1 MNILRRFARGVRG
14 LDDDYSATI
23 ADMYKG
29 ANPAVQAVGY
39 MVGGAH
45 PSLRKAIMQDR
56 PIGPETRMQQLGRN
70 AMEYGIPVVNAVPKY
85 VLPAAGVTA
94 AGAGLLELVRAL
106 SPYQQQPMSQQEA
119 ALVEMLATGQIT
131 DQEFYQMAQDM
142 PK

>member
-1 MNILRRFARGVRG
+1 MSILRRFAKGVRG

-29 ANPAVQAVGY
+29 ANPAVRAVGY

-45 PSLRKAIMQDR
+45 PSFRKAIRQDR
-56 PIGPETRMQQLGRN
+56 PIGPETRMEQLGRN
-70 AMEYGIPVVNAVPKY
+70 ALEYGIPAVNAVPKY
-85 VLPAAGVTA
+85 VLPPAGVTA
-94 AGAGLLELVRAL
+94 AGMGLMELVRAM

-119 ALVEMLATGQIT
+119 ALVEMLASGQIT
-131 DQEFYQMAQDM
+131 DQEFYQMAQNI